1 MKRILTLSAVFA
13 FVSLTAV
20 AQTTTTTKA
29 APASAAKAPKLS
41 EKDIMMCDKNWQ
53 VISVEEWGVL
63 TKPPGEKNKT
73 DMMKL
78 TQDGK
83 YEVVMFGIKHEGT
96 WTKSGQIGRASCRER
111 V

>member
-63 TKPPGEKNKT
+63 TKPPGEKDKT

-83 YEVVMFGIKHEGT
+83 YEGVMFFSPGGFVRTPHSSTE
-96 WTKSGQIGRASCRER
+96 
-111 V
+111 